1 MRANSRAVSSVME
14 DGVPVVAD
22 VAVVDVVGS
31 ATVGP
36 SEVIWLGHI

>member
-31 ATVGP
+31 VGP
-36 SEVIWLGHI
+36 PEVIWLGHI